1 MSSPPATAA
10 SSPARNGRD
19 HIDTD
24 TEKTP
29 NMPSDPT
36 HTNGASNGDSGP
48 VQHADDNPPAPS
60 SEHSDSLAQQR
71 GEKQIKASC
80 VGFLRLV
87 KLTLVAVFFRSS
99 ARMLA
104 LQPNKVY
111 IGGLPE
117 QTRQED
123 LQACFGKIGNIVSI
137 ELKLG
142 YGFVEFDSREAA
154 EESVAKYHEGYF
166 MGNKI
171 RVELSHGGGRTA
183 KYVGE
188 PGACFKCGNHGHW
201 ARECPHGGPPGL
213 VKPGFSQDP
222 KLNSTNSRYKGREER
237 HVDRKDHGHHPPPYA
252 RDYPPYRDDYARY
265 AATRDRYMDYY
276 APPPPAREYRGPP
289 ARETR
294 EPYPQP
300 PPPRGGR
307 DEEYRRVAPA
317 PYREDRAYYSHYESM
332 PPPPRDAAYRGY
344 GGVVERGRAPYP
356 PGYPPTSAPVRRDE
370 YDRTSSRD
378 YPPPPV
384 EYRSS
389 HPPYRRR
396 STSPGHRYAADQR
409 YASSYSGYPSSYSS
423 GPPMPSN
430 SSRSG
435 PPARRETSGY

>member
-10 SSPARNGRD
+10 SSPARNARD
-19 HIDTD
+19 HTD
-24 TEKTP
+24 ADREKTP
-29 NMPSDPT
+29 NMPSEPT
-36 HTNGASNGDSGP
+36 NTNGTSNGDSGA
-48 VQHADDNPPAPS
+48 VQHADDNPPPPS
-60 SEHSDSLAQQR
+60 ERSASETHGQQR
-71 GEKQIKASC
+71 GEKQIK
-80 VGFLRLV
+80 
-87 KLTLVAVFFRSS
+87 
-99 ARMLA
+99 
-104 LQPNKVY
+104 PNKVY

-123 LQACFGKIGNIVSI
+123 LQACFGKIGTIVSI

-188 PGACFKCGNHGHW
+188 PGACFKCGIHGHW
-201 ARECPHGGPPGL
+201 ARECPHNVVPG
-213 VKPGFSQDP
+213 
-222 KLNSTNSRYKGREER
+222 YKGRDDR

-265 AATRDRYMDYY
+265 AASRDRYMDYY

-289 ARETR
+289 TRDTR

-300 PPPRGGR
+300 PPRGSR
-307 DEEYRRVAPA
+307 DDDYRRMAPA
-317 PYREDRAYYSHYESM
+317 PYRDDRAYYSHYESI

-356 PGYPPTSAPVRRDE
+356 PGYPPASAPVRRED
-370 YDRTSSRD
+370 YDRTSTRD

-396 STSPGHRYAADQR
+396 STSPGHRYAPDQR

-430 SSRSG
+430 PGRSG
-435 PPARRETSGY
+435 PPARREASGY

>member
-1 MSSPPATAA
+1 MSSAPATAD

-19 HIDTD
+19 HIDAD
-24 TEKTP
+24 REKTP
-29 NMPSDPT
+29 NMPSEPT
-36 HTNGASNGDSGP
+36 HTNGTSNGDTGP
-48 VQHADDNPPAPS
+48 VQHADDNPPPPS
-60 SEHSDSLAQQR
+60 SEHSDWLSLLLLLCF
-71 GEKQIKASC
+71 S
-80 VGFLRLV
+80 VL
-87 KLTLVAVFFRSS
+87 

-104 LQPNKVY
+104 SQPNKVY

-123 LQACFGKIGNIVSI
+123 LQACFGKIGNICSI

-201 ARECPHGGPPGL
+201 ARECPHNVVPGF
-213 VKPGFSQDP
+213 VKPGFPPDAKATP
-222 KLNSTNSRYKGREER
+222 NRYKGREDR
-237 HVDRKDHGHHPPPYA
+237 HADRKDHGHHPPPYA

-276 APPPPAREYRGPP
+276 APPPPVREYRGPP
-289 ARETR
+289 ARDTR
-294 EPYPQP
+294 EPYPQQ
-300 PPPRGGR
+300 PPRSGR
-307 DEEYRRVAPA
+307 DEEYRRIAPA
-317 PYREDRAYYSHYESM
+317 PYREDRAYYPHYESM
-332 PPPPRDAAYRGY
+332 PPPRDAAYRGY
-344 GGVVERGRAPYP
+344 NGVVDRGRAPYP
-356 PGYPPTSAPVRRDE
+356 PGYPPASAPVRRED
-370 YDRTSSRD
+370 YDRTSSRE
-378 YPPPPV
+378 YPPPPPPPPPPV
-384 EYRSS
+384 EYRAS

-396 STSPGHRYAADQR
+396 STSPGHRYAADSR
-409 YASSYSGYPSSYSS
+409 YASSYSGYPSSYS
-423 GPPMPSN
+423 GPPMPS

-435 PPARRETSGY
+435 PPARREASGY

>member
-1 MSSPPATAA
+1 
-10 SSPARNGRD
+10 
-19 HIDTD
+19 
-24 TEKTP
+24 
-29 NMPSDPT
+29 
-36 HTNGASNGDSGP
+36 
-48 VQHADDNPPAPS
+48 
-60 SEHSDSLAQQR
+60 
-71 GEKQIKASC
+71 
-80 VGFLRLV
+80 
-87 KLTLVAVFFRSS
+87 
-99 ARMLA
+99 MLA

-123 LQACFGKIGNIVSI
+123 LQACFGKIGTIVSI

-188 PGACFKCGNHGHW
+188 PGACFKCGTHGHW
-201 ARECPHGGPPGL
+201 ARECPHVAPGL
-213 VKPGFSQDP
+213 VKPGFPQDP
-222 KLNSTNSRYKGREER
+222 KVNPPNRYKGRDDR

-252 RDYPPYRDDYARY
+252 RDYPPYRDEYARY
-265 AATRDRYMDYY
+265 AASRDRYMDYY
-276 APPPPAREYRGPP
+276 APPPPARDYRGPP
-289 ARETR
+289 ARDTR
-294 EPYPQP
+294 EPYSQ
-300 PPPRGGR
+300 PPRGSR
-307 DEEYRRVAPA
+307 DEEYRRMAPA
-317 PYREDRAYYSHYESM
+317 PYRDDRAYYSHYESM

-344 GGVVERGRAPYP
+344 GAVVDRGRAPYP
-356 PGYPPTSAPVRRDE
+356 PGYPPASAPPRRDD
-370 YDRTSSRD
+370 YDRTSRD
-378 YPPPPV
+378 YPPPPPPPV

-396 STSPGHRYAADQR
+396 STSPGHRYAPDQR

-423 GPPMPSN
+423 GPPMPSS

-435 PPARRETSGY
+435 PPPARREASGY

>member
-1 MSSPPATAA
+1 MSSPPATAV

-19 HIDTD
+19 HIDGER
-24 TEKTP
+24 EKTP
-29 NMPSDPT
+29 MSGEPT

-60 SEHSDSLAQQR
+60 SDSGNDSHSQKR
-71 GEKQIKASC
+71 GDKQIK
-80 VGFLRLV
+80 
-87 KLTLVAVFFRSS
+87 
-99 ARMLA
+99 
-104 LQPNKVY
+104 PNKVY

-123 LQACFGKIGNIVSI
+123 LQACFGKIGTIVSI

-188 PGACFKCGNHGHW
+188 PGACFKCGTHGHW
-201 ARECPHGGPPGL
+201 ARECPHNVVPG
-213 VKPGFSQDP
+213 
-222 KLNSTNSRYKGREER
+222 YKGRDDR
-237 HVDRKDHGHHPPPYA
+237 VDRKDYHHPPPYT
-252 RDYPPYRDDYARY
+252 RDYPPYRGDDYARY
-265 AATRDRYMDYY
+265 AASRDRYMDYY
-276 APPPPAREYRGPP
+276 AAPPPAREYRGPP
-289 ARETR
+289 TRETR
-294 EPYPQP
+294 EPYPQQ
-300 PPPRGGR
+300 PPRGGR
-307 DEEYRRVAPA
+307 DDEYRRIAPT
-317 PYREDRAYYSHYESM
+317 PYRDDRAYYSHYE
-332 PPPPRDAAYRGY
+332 PIPAPPRDAAYRGY
-344 GGVVERGRAPYP
+344 SGAVDRGRAPYP
-356 PGYPPTSAPVRRDE
+356 PGYPPAPAPARRDD
-370 YDRTSSRD
+370 YDRASSRD

-396 STSPGHRYAADQR
+396 STSPGHSRYPPDQR
-409 YASSYSGYPSSYSS
+409 YASGYSGYPSSYSS
-423 GPPMPSN
+423 GPPMPS

-435 PPARRETSGY
+435 PPPARREASGY